1 MDDLAGCEHTHRA
14 GRPDRASTDLCG
26 RAGFPGWHRLG
37 RLATGSPD
45 GVVGNAP
52 VTFFLRADDTVE
64 IGGSRMGGTRTFTVF
79 AARGSKMAVTA
90 G

>member
-1 MDDLAGCEHTHRA
+1 
-14 GRPDRASTDLCG
+14 
-26 RAGFPGWHRLG
+26 
-37 RLATGSPD
+37 LATGSPD

-52 VTFFLRADDTVE
+52 VTFFLRADATVE